1 MLYYTGSAYAK
12 AKADVVST
20 AEIVG
25 MVSRV
30 LDANTFEV
38 TLEGKVTGLSGLT
51 AGTTYFL
58 SASTAG
64 AITATEPS
72 TLGYVSLPVGVAI
85 STTVIY
91 VRTSRGAV
99 VGSVNARTE
108 IALAN
113 NTTTNV
119 QSVSAYQAGELSGWV
134 EIDGTTDLKFFVSA
148 PFAKNGANSDYYI
161 SPSYVGDTPPVGFSL
176 SITSGGLIQATLPS
190 IAGYVSAKINF
201 ALNAPAVGATFPL
214 AIDSTL
220 VQFSTL
226 KAKDSGGFVFQENG
240 GTQIGSWDDAGAFT
254 AGSSGSSVV
263 HIFNGFS
270 TNIVG
275 TSLTKLRLYP
285 DTNNVFLD
293 FIGNA
298 NGTASA
304 LTMRS
309 LSLDSSI
316 LKTIASATAGGNWTF
331 SQSQASSTVTHTFYG
346 RKGTIANQNY
356 ILNLLS
362 DNLATGSSILRWGL
376 DSTNGYAFQDSGIQG
391 VGGGGYRFA
400 ANTLGVGYH
409 DASGAWNLGPTT
421 GTQQSHIFNGTLS
434 VTSIAA
440 LASSSTID
448 LILRDNGTQKAQV
461 GVYKNGSSASN
472 GFLGFDEQGGGRQY
486 LWSNAGTWY
495 TSANASN
502 IGDAA
507 GTVVGTQ
514 TSDERLK
521 TGIYDTTYG
530 LDTVLNLRPINFSM
544 HGKNQVG
551 FSAQH
556 TRMFLPEAVYDT
568 GEVIVEGQENKLA
581 MQYVQIIPVLT
592 KAIQELAA
600 KVSALESQLN

>member
-214 AIDSTL
+214 SIDSTL

-240 GTQIGSWDDAGAFT
+240 GTQIGSWSDTGALTVGPIGFTGIHTTNSGVNYNFTNNPQSSQTTIAGYNNSIIQFT
-254 AGSSGSSVV
+254 ANTGNSDRTG
-263 HIFNGFS
+263 IF
-270 TNIVG
+270 
-275 TSLTKLRLYP
+275 
-285 DTNNVFLD
+285 
-293 FIGNA
+293 
-298 NGTASA
+298 GTASGLPVGIGFERVNSGNWQTDICFKA
-304 LTMRS
+304 HPS
-309 LSLDSSI
+309 
-316 LKTIASATAGGNWTF
+316 TIAGLTTLTEIGRGTGEGAWILGSDTATANTHQFWGIQTNVVYTALSNGQTSGYQVLATNGGN
-331 SQSQASSTVTHTFYG
+331 Q
-346 RKGTIANQNY
+346 RKAY
-356 ILNLLS
+356 I
-362 DNLATGSSILRWGL
+362 
-376 DSTNGYAFQDSGIQG
+376 
-391 VGGGGYRFA
+391 
-400 ANTLGVGYH
+400 
-409 DASGAWNLGPTT
+409 
-421 GTQQSHIFNGTLS
+421 
-434 VTSIAA
+434 
-440 LASSSTID
+440 
-448 LILRDNGTQKAQV
+448 
-461 GVYKNGSSASN
+461 GVYKHAGITYPTGFISMDLGNDSVSVPYYLWFENVGGKLMTSGTASN
-472 GFLGFDEQGGGRQY
+472 V
-486 LWSNAGTWY
+486 GT
-495 TSANASN
+495 TS
-502 IGDAA
+502 GV
-507 GTVVGTQ
+507 VVGDQ

-568 GEVIVEGQENKLA
+568 GEVIVEGHENKLA

-592 KAIQELAA
+592 KAIQELSA
-600 KVSALESQLN
+600 KVTALESQLN